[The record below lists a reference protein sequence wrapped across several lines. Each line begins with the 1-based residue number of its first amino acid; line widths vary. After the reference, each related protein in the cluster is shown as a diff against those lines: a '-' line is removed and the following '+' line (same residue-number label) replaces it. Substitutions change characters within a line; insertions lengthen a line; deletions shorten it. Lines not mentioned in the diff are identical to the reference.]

1 MEDIN
6 LMQYCNYESKLMAG
20 IKLEPN
26 ETLGV
31 FLKFYEQCG
40 SIGMAAEH
48 GEFPGTVVPLSE
60 YGTMLGTKKLGQMI
74 REKYHIGEV
83 NIVLDFNGVKVVS
96 NSFAKELVGRPA
108 YECGL
113 EQFMDKTAVINAH
126 AWITSTLTDVI
137 EKY

>member
-1 MEDIN
+1 MEDID
-6 LMQYCNYESKLMAG
+6 LMQYYNYERKLMSG

-31 FLKFYEQCG
+31 FLKFYKQRG
-40 SIGMAAEH
+40 SIGMADH
-48 GEFPGTVVPLSE
+48 GEFHGTVVPLSE

-74 REKYHIGEV
+74 REKYHISEV

-96 NSFAKELVGRPA
+96 YSFAKELVGRPA

-113 EQFMDKTAVINAH
+113 EQFMEKTAVINAH
-126 AWITSTLTDVI
+126 AWITSTLTSVI